1 MRGGTLGAK
10 ARRAQSGAIGRPVR
24 VEIQKSDLSNEVGAL
39 ADILQWSAD
48 LPAWQRDALRRLCSQ
63 ATLEP
68 ADVTALVGVCKG
80 TDQAAPLDA
89 SHIRDPAAGH
99 AVVSLGALHGLSNV
113 NALAPGER
121 LSFGRTGLTVIYGDN
136 GAGKSGYARVLKQ
149 LCRARSPKGDA
160 ILPNIYAA
168 AAGTPTASVDFFIGG
183 QKRSA
188 SWTQGGAP
196 DAMLSAVSVFDSR
209 TANVHVENTN
219 DLAYTPMP
227 LRILAGLAQVC
238 QEVKTKLAAE
248 IKVLEEQTPAVLSKP
263 ECKPDTPV
271 GKLIAALSGKTK
283 LETVEKLAGLTAEED
298 ARLQTLST
306 DLGSDPA
313 RTVRLLQGQE
323 SRIKAVIEQLERLAA
338 AATEERQAALHEAH
352 TRLTTARSAAAA
364 ASTELFADEPLP
376 EIGSDVWKILWEAAR
391 DYSRASAYP
400 DRPFPVT
407 DSGAHC
413 VLCQQLLS
421 EEASKRLSSFEAFVQ
436 DESKRREQEAADS
449 YDEKLA
455 EASSPAITMKD
466 LAAIVALIRDDIGQE
481 ELASTL
487 RREILQLAWRLRAIV
502 RTHSLAV
509 PPDLPPPAAVSFD
522 PLRTVLSGIAT
533 RVEGL
538 QSEASSPQRAALIA
552 EHDGLADHKWLG
564 VVKADVLAEID
575 RLKAIEAIEKASKD
589 TATNK
594 ITTQSARIAQALV
607 TNRLRGRFAIEV
619 DKLGI
624 AGLAIE
630 LQQAKTTAGVPFFQ
644 VRLINQPNE
653 PVGKV
658 LSEGEHR
665 CVALA
670 AFLAE
675 LSTIDAQSA
684 IVFDDPVS
692 SLDHLHRDKVAA
704 RLADA
709 GQTRQVIV
717 FTHDMAFLLLLDEA
731 CRATKDRAATP
742 VSYRLISRGA
752 DHTGFC
758 HQDPPANVMPL
769 DRVIEGMKVHL
780 RNVKIHHERG
790 DQAKWLREVTSFQD
804 QLRTAWERA
813 VEEVIGPVVRR
824 LSRKVDTTGLIKL
837 TIITEADCT
846 TMREAFGRCSA
857 LLHSQPGEIN
867 PRVPAPS
874 VIEAEIDALTKWIS
888 DISVRQDAA
897 A

>member
-1 MRGGTLGAK
+1 ME
-10 ARRAQSGAIGRPVR
+10 AQ
-24 VEIQKSDLSNEVGAL
+24 ENDLSNEAAAL
-39 ADILQWSAD
+39 ADILTWSGD
-48 LPAWQRDALRRLCSQ
+48 LPAWQRDALRRLSNQ
-63 ATLEP
+63 TKLDV
-68 ADVTALVGVCKG
+68 ADITALVAICKSDA
-80 TDQAAPLDA
+80 TAVPLDA
-89 SHIRDPAAGH
+89 SHIRDPAASH
-99 AVVSLGALHGLSNV
+99 AVVSLGALHSLSNV

-121 LSFGRTGLTVIYGDN
+121 LSFGKAGLTIIYGDN

-168 AAGTPTASVDFFIGG
+168 GSGIPTASVDFFIGG

-188 SWTQGGAP
+188 SWTQGNAP
-196 DAMLSAVSVFDSR
+196 DPMLSAISVFDSR

-219 DLAYTPMP
+219 DLAYTPLP
-227 LRILAGLAQVC
+227 LRILAGLAQTC
-238 QEVKTKLAAE
+238 QDVKAKLVAE
-248 IKVLEEQTPAVLSKP
+248 IKALQEQEPAILSKP
-263 ECKPDTPV
+263 ECKLDTPV
-271 GKLIAALSGKTK
+271 GKLVSGLSGKTK
-283 LETVEKLAGLTAEED
+283 PEVVERLAGLTAEEE

-306 DLGSDPA
+306 DLASDPA
-313 RTVRLLQGQE
+313 RTVRQLQNQE
-323 SRIKAVIEQLERLAA
+323 ARIKSAIKQIERLMAA
-338 AATEERQAALHEAH
+338 AVDETRTALRDTHAH
-352 TRLTTARSAAAA
+352 LATARSAAAA
-364 ASTELFADEPLP
+364 ASADLFADEPLP
-376 EIGSDVWKILWEAAR
+376 DIGSDVWKALWEAAR
-391 DYSRASAYP
+391 DYSHAAAYT
-400 DRPFPVT
+400 DQPFPVT
-407 DSGAHC
+407 GIGAHC
-413 VLCQQLLS
+413 VLCQQPLS
-421 EEASKRLSSFEAFVQ
+421 EDASKRLSSFEAFVQ
-436 DESKRREQEAADS
+436 DESKRREQEATDA
-449 YDEKLA
+449 YNKKL
-455 EASSPAITMKD
+455 EEVSSQAISMKD
-466 LAAIVALIRDDIGQE
+466 LTSIVATIRDDIGQE
-481 ELASTL
+481 QVASTL
-487 RREILQLAWRLRAIV
+487 RREILQLAWRLRAIL
-502 RTHSLAV
+502 RTHNLATLPNLPQQVAISL
-509 PPDLPPPAAVSFD
+509 D
-522 PLRTVLSGIAT
+522 PLVTVLSSIAT
-533 RVEGL
+533 RIEGL
-538 QSEASSPQRAALIA
+538 QSEASSPQRAALIG
-552 EHDGLADHKWLG
+552 ERDSLADRKWLD
-564 VVKADVLAEID
+564 VVKADVLAQIE

-619 DKLGI
+619 DKLGV

-644 VRLINQPNE
+644 VRLINKPNE

-704 RLADA
+704 RLAEA

-731 CRATKDRAATP
+731 CRATKDREATP
-742 VSYRLISRGA
+742 VAYRLISRGPENA
-752 DHTGFC
+752 GYC

-769 DRVIEGMKVHL
+769 DKVIEGMKAHL
-780 RNVKIHHERG
+780 ANVRIHHERG

-804 QLRTAWERA
+804 QLRTTWERA
-813 VEEVIGPVVRR
+813 VEEVVGPVIRR

-837 TIITEADCT
+837 TVLTDIDCT

-867 PRVPAPS
+867 PRLPAPS
-874 VIEAEIDALTKWIS
+874 AIEAEIKALAQWIA
-888 DISVRQDAA
+888 DIRIRQDKAE
-897 A
+897 